1 MPAVSIPPDASGAG
15 RRVRGLLSVRSAGA
29 SVGYQPSEPTL
40 FNALLAAH
48 PLRPKGL
55 IPNLLDHQALVF
67 DGPGHWGIRFFHGG
81 RAINYRKSLPEE
93 SIGFRGWRFSVRIR
107 VEGVAIQRW
116 RGWRF
121 SVDNFGCPQSA
132 RHELFREWPPAD
144 LNLVGVAIQR
154 QWQIVSPKQQLA
166 FSASAGV
173 MVAAPNHPPPPPP
186 ERRDRR
192 RVPAARPAET
202 PS

>member
-121 SVDNFGCPQSA
+121 SVDNLHDPQLFHAESFRPELSRQLSLRGGGDSALEPKFHVVTVTCVFG
-132 RHELFREWPPAD
+132 RGGGDGFRIRPP
-144 LNLVGVAIQR
+144 I
-154 QWQIVSPKQQLA
+154 
-166 FSASAGV
+166 
-173 MVAAPNHPPPPPP
+173 
-186 ERRDRR
+186 
-192 RVPAARPAET
+192 T
-202 PS
+202 PSTRASG